1 MDTRNEKER
10 YLKIKTMENFF
21 ADETFCTDLE
31 SLMFLLGIGEDIDL
45 PDDWTYKVEC
55 AELESMYQ
63 LDADKIAD
71 LLLSNYD
78 DRYSED
84 APQHD
89 KVIIALNDSVD
100 FKRLNAAIPKLW
112 YPNGKFITITKLDLV
127 EFIQ

>member
-1 MDTRNEKER
+1 
-10 YLKIKTMENFF
+10 
-21 ADETFCTDLE
+21 
-31 SLMFLLGIGEDIDL
+31 MFLLDIGEDIDL

-55 AELESMYQ
+55 ADLEPMYQ
-63 LDADKIAD
+63 LDADTIAD

-84 APQHD
+84 APQHG

-112 YPNGKFITITKLDLV
+112 YPNGKFITIAKLDLV
-127 EFIQ
+127 EFVQ